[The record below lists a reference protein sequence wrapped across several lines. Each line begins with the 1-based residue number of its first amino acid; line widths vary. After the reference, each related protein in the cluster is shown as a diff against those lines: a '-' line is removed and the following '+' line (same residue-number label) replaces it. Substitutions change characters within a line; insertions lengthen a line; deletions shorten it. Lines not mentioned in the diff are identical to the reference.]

1 MAEEKKPKIDLK
13 ARLGK
18 GAGAATPPPPTAG
31 LPVPAVPSG
40 GGSMGALPSTPPAA
54 PSAAAAVG
62 GASAPA
68 VASAAA
74 LPVPPGMPVGPP
86 PGFAKG
92 PQVALDPSNPLSA
105 AATPYRAPAPP
116 PQPPAPQRIE
126 VDEMAV
132 HEARKG
138 ARKQGLIGGLVVAVV
153 LGAIGYIAGGA
164 LEANKGRQKS
174 VGDAKSLAGDVA
186 KSRDQL
192 KAIADKVDAGRTS
205 LLKDKKF
212 PDSLAKELGA
222 INVDFDGNK
231 LAGVRFSG
239 FPQETTSTLIEY
251 ITQVQ
256 TLNDRKTAIIG
267 LLQRLQKP
275 ITEQLTAG
283 QKTNIS
289 YVVLLGQQDPSK
301 NFFAILAP
309 LQKPLEAAN
318 PSDIKLPAEFAA
330 INPLTRQNV
339 PAARYTT
346 GNLDKASAVYVLPK
360 SVEAACPSETAGSIA
375 QLGSQLGRVLTDI
388 KGEQAAP
395 GGDVVTESKPGLVDR
410 ADKLVTNLNRVQ

>member
-18 GAGAATPPPPTAG
+18 GAGGATPPPPVAG
-31 LPVPAVPSG
+31 IPVPAVPSAG
-40 GGSMGALPSTPPAA
+40 
-54 PSAAAAVG
+54 
-62 GASAPA
+62 
-68 VASAAA
+68 ASAAA
-74 LPVPPGMPVGPP
+74 GVGAVPQSSPSGGGLPVPPGIPVGPP
-86 PGFAKG
+86 PAFGKMPGG
-92 PQVALDPSNPLSA
+92 PIDPSNPLAA

-116 PQPPAPQRIE
+116 PPAPPPQPQRIE
-126 VDEMAV
+126 VDEMAL

-138 ARKQGLIGGLVVAVV
+138 ARKQGLIAGLVAAVV

-164 LEANKGRQKS
+164 VETNKGRQKS

-192 KAIADKVDAGRTS
+192 KTIADKVEAGKNS
-205 LLKDKKF
+205 LLKEKKF
-212 PDSLAKELGA
+212 PDTLAKELGG

-251 ITQVQ
+251 ITLVQ

-283 QKTNIS
+283 QKTTIN
-289 YVVLLGQQDPSK
+289 YVVLFGKQDPSR
-301 NFFAILAP
+301 NPFALLAP
-309 LQKPLEAAN
+309 LQKPIEAAN
-318 PSDIKLPAEFAA
+318 PTAIALPAEFTATE
-330 INPLTRQNV
+330 PLTRQNISV
-339 PAARYTT
+339 PKYTK
-346 GNLDKASAVYVLPK
+346 GDLDKPSAVYVLPK
-360 SVEAACPSETAGSIA
+360 SIEAACPSETSGSIA
-375 QLGSQLGRVLTDI
+375 QLGSQLSRVLTDI
-388 KGEQAAP
+388 RGETAAP
-395 GGDVVTESKPGLVDR
+395 GGDVVTESKPGLTDR
-410 ADKLVTNLNRVQ
+410 AEKLVTSLNRVQ

>member
-18 GAGAATPPPPTAG
+18 GAGGATPPPPVAG
-31 LPVPAVPSG
+31 IPVPAVPSA
-40 GGSMGALPSTPPAA
+40 GA
-54 PSAAAAVG
+54 
-62 GASAPA
+62 GASAGMGVPQSSPSGSPHA
-68 VASAAA
+68 GGG
-74 LPVPPGMPVGPP
+74 LPVPPGIPVGPP
-86 PGFAKG
+86 PAFGRMGGA
-92 PQVALDPSNPLSA
+92 PIDPSNPLAA

-116 PQPPAPQRIE
+116 PPPQPQRIE

-138 ARKQGLIGGLVVAVV
+138 ARKQGLIAGLVASAV

-164 LEANKGRQKS
+164 VETNKGRQKS
-174 VGDAKSLAGDVA
+174 VGDAKSLALDVA

-192 KAIADKVDAGRTS
+192 KTISDKVEAGKNS

-212 PDSLAKELGA
+212 PDTLAKELGG

-251 ITQVQ
+251 ITLVQ

-275 ITEQLTAG
+275 ITEQLTSG
-283 QKTNIS
+283 QKTTIN
-289 YVVLLGQQDPSK
+289 YVVLFGKQDPSR
-301 NFFAILAP
+301 NPFALLAP
-309 LQKPLEAAN
+309 LQKPIEAAN
-318 PSDIKLPAEFAA
+318 PAAIALPPEFAA
-330 INPLTRQNV
+330 TDPLTRQNLSV
-339 PAARYTT
+339 PKYTK
-346 GNLDKASAVYVLPK
+346 GDLDKPSAVYVLPK
-360 SVEAACPSETAGSIA
+360 SIEAACPSETAGSIA
-375 QLGSQLGRVLTDI
+375 QLGSQLGRVLSDI
-388 KGEQAAP
+388 RGEQAAP
-395 GGDVVTESKPGLVDR
+395 GGDVITEGKAGLTER
-410 ADKLVTNLNRVQ
+410 ADKLVTSLNRVQ

>member
-18 GAGAATPPPPTAG
+18 GAGGATPPPPVAG
-31 LPVPAVPSG
+31 IPVPAVPSA
-40 GGSMGALPSTPPAA
+40 GAG
-54 PSAAAAVG
+54 AAAGMG
-62 GASAPA
+62 GVPQSSPSGSPGAHGG
-68 VASAAA
+68 
-74 LPVPPGMPVGPP
+74 LPVPPGIPVGPP
-86 PGFAKG
+86 PAFGRMGGA
-92 PQVALDPSNPLSA
+92 AIDPSNPLAA

-116 PQPPAPQRIE
+116 PPPQPQRIE

-138 ARKQGLIGGLVVAVV
+138 ARKQGLIAGLVAAAV

-164 LEANKGRQKS
+164 VETNRGRQKS
-174 VGDAKSLAGDVA
+174 VGDAKSLATDVA

-192 KAIADKVDAGRTS
+192 KTIADKVEAGKNS

-212 PDSLAKELGA
+212 PDTLAKELGG

-251 ITQVQ
+251 ITLVQ

-275 ITEQLTAG
+275 ITEQLTSG
-283 QKTNIS
+283 QKTTIN
-289 YVVLLGQQDPSK
+289 YVVLFGKQDPSR
-301 NFFAILAP
+301 NPFALLAP
-309 LQKPLEAAN
+309 LQKPIEAAN
-318 PSDIKLPAEFAA
+318 PTAIALPPEFTATD
-330 INPLTRQNV
+330 PLTRQNLSV
-339 PAARYTT
+339 PKYTK
-346 GNLDKASAVYVLPK
+346 GDLDKPSAVYVLPK
-360 SVEAACPSETAGSIA
+360 SIEAACPSETSGSIA
-375 QLGSQLGRVLTDI
+375 QLGSQLSRVLTDI
-388 KGEQAAP
+388 RGEQAAP
-395 GGDVVTESKPGLVDR
+395 GGDVVTESKPGLTDR
-410 ADKLVTNLNRVQ
+410 AEKLVTSLNRVQ